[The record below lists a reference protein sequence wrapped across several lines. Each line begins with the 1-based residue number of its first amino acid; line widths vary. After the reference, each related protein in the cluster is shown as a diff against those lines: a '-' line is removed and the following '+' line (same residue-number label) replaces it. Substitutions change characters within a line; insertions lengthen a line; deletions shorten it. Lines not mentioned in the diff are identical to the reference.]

1 MSHSVLIQNKAKAKD
16 VSSLNRSVICASNID
31 NGWVMSVESL
41 YTDGG
46 DNEVWL
52 ATQPTTGS
60 LAGLWMAYSPEVV
73 LTDSKYKGIDPDP
86 RNFVNSASQVFDAFK
101 LEEGDIITLSYD
113 ALTGS
118 QSSNQYAI
126 AAVTSNKFAWA
137 ATPAGTAVASLR
149 LLEDTHISIGSG
161 SQIGSHRV
169 TAHKFEVI
177 IN

>member
-1 MSHSVLIQNKAKAKD
+1 MSHSVLIQNKAKAID

-60 LAGLWMAYSPEVV
+60 LTGLWMAYSPEIV
-73 LTDSKYKGIDPDP
+73 LTDSKYRGINPDP
-86 RNFVNSASQVFDAFK
+86 RDFVNSASYVFDAFK

-113 ALTGS
+113 ALLGS
-118 QSSNQYAI
+118 KSTNKYAV
-126 AAVTSNKFAWA
+126 AGVTSFKFEWFE
-137 ATPAGTAVASLR
+137 TPSGSVTTLR
-149 LLEDTHISIGSG
+149 HLEDTHISIASG
-161 SQIGSHRV
+161 SQIGSHRT
-169 TAHKFEVI
+169 TAYKFEVI
-177 IN
+177 VN